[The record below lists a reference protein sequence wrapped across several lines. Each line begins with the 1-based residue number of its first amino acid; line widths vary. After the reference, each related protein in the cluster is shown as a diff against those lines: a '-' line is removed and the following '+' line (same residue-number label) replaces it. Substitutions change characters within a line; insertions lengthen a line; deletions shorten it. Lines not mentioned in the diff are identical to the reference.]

1 MSEIIKENE
10 LDKSITLDSEN
21 LPSAEEQ
28 KITGRKKYI
37 ILCSVFG
44 FLFVLGVTLIA
55 ISIWYKNNYFLEF
68 KELLYVLT
76 GPLEGTGGS
85 MISDI
90 LWATV
95 PYAVIATALYVAA
108 SIIFSNRKLIK
119 KAVVLKWIRIGGSLL
134 CACTLIFSLVFTA
147 FAFRITTYSNAMRES
162 TDIYENYYVDPAT
175 AK

>member
-1 MSEIIKENE
+1 MSEQLKEKDTSALTASTDE
-10 LDKSITLDSEN
+10 TPETERTVKDKNPRRTRYIAL
-21 LPSAEEQ
+21 SA
-28 KITGRKKYI
+28 
-37 ILCSVFG
+37 VFG
-44 FLFVLGVTLIA
+44 LFFVLGVTLIA

-95 PYAVIATALYVAA
+95 PYASVALILYVTAV
-108 SIIFSNRKLIK
+108 IILANKKKLIK

-134 CACTLIFSLVFTA
+134 CS
-147 FAFRITTYSNAMRES
+147 
-162 TDIYENYYVDPAT
+162 
-175 AK
+175 